1 VRNGRALVAPDI
13 SNARL
18 KQAFG
23 NGQNALPAE
32 NFTVTFSQGLYFF
45 VKRDFQK

>member
-1 VRNGRALVAPDI
+1 VRNGRALVTPYI

-23 NGQNALPAE
+23 NGQNALASKYLA
-32 NFTVTFSQGLYFF
+32 FAHAKGLDFF
-45 VKRDFQK
+45 MK

>member
-23 NGQNALPAE
+23 NGQDA
-32 NFTVTFSQGLYFF
+32 FTSKYLTLAHAKGLDFF
-45 VKRDFQK
+45 VK